1 MHPMDKAY
9 PETRRKRLHQT
20 DLWETQRLRNSDPRS
35 VGLRTAILQRIAIKT
50 LARTP
55 PRNSNNGRTTPYVTS
70 IFPFLSLVREPE
82 VLLRRHDQLGGESRY
97 GGYLRQYAPR
107 ERYRFC
113 EIRRSETLSPICPSV
128 AISRQYG
135 RQGTPRR
142 QRRPVYY
149 GSHR

>member
-9 PETRRKRLHQT
+9 PETRRRRLHQT
-20 DLWETQRLRNSDPRS
+20 DLRETQRLRNSEPRS

-55 PRNSNNGRTTPYVTS
+55 PQSSNNGRTTPYVIS
-70 IFPFLSLVREPE
+70 ISRFLSLVRDPE
-82 VLLRRHDQLGGESRY
+82 VLLRRRDQLGGESRY
-97 GGYLRQYAPR
+97 GGYLRRYAPR
-107 ERYRFC
+107 GRYRFC
-113 EIRRSETLSPICPSV
+113 EIHRAETLSPIRPSV

-142 QRRPVYY
+142 KRRSLCY